1 MFTTKSDYVRNYLQQ
16 HPEIAQM
23 KRFQIAKLLHQDK
36 PEFFK
41 SPKHA
46 DGIVENALK
55 YESRYLKPATHNM
68 PEHTTPAPFGTPQ
81 SAPQQALSE
90 AELRAMFDIRQIV
103 RTELDRISEG
113 EFWKDADFTRRF
125 QGKSGYRSILESQ
138 DAMPYRGKAGGQ
150 VFWGHPRSI
159 TKLKHEGIL
168 I

>member
-16 HPEIAQM
+16 HPEIAQL

-46 DGIVENALK
+46 DGILESALK
-55 YESRYLKPATHNM
+55 YESRYLQPDD
-68 PEHTTPAPFGTPQ
+68 TPAPATNGKPTG
-81 SAPQQALSE
+81 ALSE
-90 AELRAMFDIRQIV
+90 SELRSMFDIRQIV
-103 RTELDRISEG
+103 RTELDRINEG